1 MWQMNLILF
10 TQGLLILAII
20 VLIYHLERMKAQ
32 VDEVTQEVR
41 KYISFIL
48 EEEENTKEKVPKN
61 QEKKEKISI
70 DEANNSWIQSVL
82 GDFFS

>member
-70 DEANNSWIQSVL
+70 DEANNSLIQSVL